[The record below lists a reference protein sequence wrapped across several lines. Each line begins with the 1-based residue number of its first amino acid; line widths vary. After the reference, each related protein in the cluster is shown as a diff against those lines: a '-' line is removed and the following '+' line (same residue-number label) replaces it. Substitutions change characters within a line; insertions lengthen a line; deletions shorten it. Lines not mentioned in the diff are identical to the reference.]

1 MARIVRRPFLA
12 GIQGGAFRDGEM
24 SWTGGSVKKPR
35 HCDYA
40 GMSVFVRN
48 IPCDDSTKCMA
59 TDKQIIIDECRAAV
73 AQYCCCDAR
82 GADASS
88 RRDNVYYL
96 DFVDMYEICLD
107 VAQRVKGV
115 RAMAWEEF
123 LEISDCVFDSSRN
136 GKEIL

>member
-1 MARIVRRPFLA
+1 
-12 GIQGGAFRDGEM
+12 
-24 SWTGGSVKKPR
+24 
-35 HCDYA
+35 
-40 GMSVFVRN
+40 MSVFVRN

-73 AQYCCCDAR
+73 AQYCCCDVR
-82 GADASS
+82 DADASS
-88 RRDNVYYL
+88 RCDNVYYL

-123 LEISDCVFDSSRN
+123 LEISDCVFVSSKN

>member
-1 MARIVRRPFLA
+1 M
-12 GIQGGAFRDGEM
+12 
-24 SWTGGSVKKPR
+24 
-35 HCDYA
+35 
-40 GMSVFVRN
+40 
-48 IPCDDSTKCMA
+48 CMA
-59 TDKQIIIDECRAAV
+59 TDKQIIIDARRVAV
-73 AQYCCCDAR
+73 AQYCCCDVR
-82 GADASS
+82 DADASS
-88 RRDNVYYL
+88 CHDNIYYL